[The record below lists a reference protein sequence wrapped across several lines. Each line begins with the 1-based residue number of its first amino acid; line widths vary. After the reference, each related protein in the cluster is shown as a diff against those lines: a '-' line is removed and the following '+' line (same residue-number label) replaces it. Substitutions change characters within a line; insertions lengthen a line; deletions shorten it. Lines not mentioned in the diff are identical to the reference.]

1 MAVMPHFL
9 AQPEPSA
16 SSGLHKENT
25 RVEQLGCAFIYLF
38 FPEILANDCLS
49 HAKQERTS
57 IKTCKMASVTWKN
70 IPEVLLRNP
79 ACFLSILD
87 DTRIEVI

>member
-16 SSGLHKENT
+16 SSCLHKENT
-25 RVEQLGCAFIYLF
+25 RVEQLGYAFIYLF

-57 IKTCKMASVTWKN
+57 IKTCKMG
-70 IPEVLLRNP
+70 IGDLEEYP
-79 ACFLSILD
+79 
-87 DTRIEVI
+87 